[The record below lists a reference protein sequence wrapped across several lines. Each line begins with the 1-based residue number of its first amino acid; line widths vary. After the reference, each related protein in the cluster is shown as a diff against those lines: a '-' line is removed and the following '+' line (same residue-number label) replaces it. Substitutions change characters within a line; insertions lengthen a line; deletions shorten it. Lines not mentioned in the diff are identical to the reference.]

1 MRPSV
6 NDANKFLRQTV
17 KSVEAGGVATLARAM
32 EHPGILQE
40 IHVTTLDASDAEI
53 PAAAGFSAV
62 VKLPTRIESKNLVI
76 VGKFPVATQAEYNAL
91 SDAMKDQSVV
101 VTVDEAPIGSEL
113 KAYATDALGN
123 VVGCT
128 KWIMDSAGWI
138 GAGGITPTPSG
149 AFSLAGPLL
158 APNVAPRRSM
168 ATWTPF
174 PVGNVSASTNTG
186 SVGQLVIRAPCEFSR
201 VRIWAGNNSG
211 APVTAITK
219 ILAAVSANL
228 TTWSPSV
235 GGALTEDQTTGWIT
249 ADADGITVPAAAASI
264 GGQEVPAYAS
274 SAIFSI
280 KSIPADDGGRPWL
293 FFRHPWAATNI
304 GYRWIESS
312 NHAFNPNDDAGAWM
326 RYRRVAN
333 ADYSYCGASA
343 EAGGTALTASTDLGL
358 CPIFRV
364 DFWADDAGW
373 TSVDMIGGSTMAI
386 SANDSETYALSWLRL
401 ANKTLLDHRI
411 NLATYGVPGANTAH
425 YYEMALISIANSPS
439 KHIFFA
445 VYSGNDG
452 SWTQA
457 AVDAMLRRFFTIKA
471 IAADAGKVVIP
482 VIMLHDSVG
491 TSSTNRDIR
500 IAANAKL
507 RASGDVLDFGEV
519 VGDPLNRDK
528 FADGMSSDG
537 VHFTDAGRLAV
548 AAWAPA
554 KIAEIVRKNP
564 AWAA

>member
-1 MRPSV
+1 MEIRTLVASLHTATTAAGNGNSASNPTGGGLIAGTLTGSGYVTAVCVLEASV
-6 NDANKFLRQTV
+6 AGSVWIPLAEPVEFRGHGVVEVEHYYSATAPLIRLRVVSITGTLAV
-17 KSVEAGGVATLARAM
+17 GVYSVEDGPEDPL
-32 EHPGILQE
+32 
-40 IHVTTLDASDAEI
+40 
-53 PAAAGFSAV
+53 
-62 VKLPTRIESKNLVI
+62 
-76 VGKFPVATQAEYNAL
+76 TQ
-91 SDAMKDQSVV
+91 
-101 VTVDEAPIGSEL
+101 
-113 KAYATDALGN
+113 
-123 VVGCT
+123 
-128 KWIMDSAGWI
+128 
-138 GAGGITPTPSG
+138 TPSG
-149 AFSLAGPLL
+149 AYSLDGPLV
-158 APNVAPRRSM
+158 APNVAPRLSM

-186 SVGQLVIRAPCEFSR
+186 SVGQLVLRAPCEFSR

-211 APVTAITK
+211 APVAAITK

-312 NHAFNPNDDAGAWM
+312 NHAFNPDDDAGAWM

-343 EAGGTALTASTDLGL
+343 EAGGAAFTASTDLGL

-386 SANDSETYALSWLRL
+386 STNNSETYALSWARL

-425 YYEMALISIANSPS
+425 YYEMALISIANSQS

-491 TSSTNRDIR
+491 TSSTNRAIR

-528 FADGMSSDG
+528 FAAGMSTDG
-537 VHFTDAGRLAV
+537 VHFSDAARLAII
-548 AAWAPA
+548 AWAPA
-554 KIAEIVRKNP
+554 KIAEIVRRNP